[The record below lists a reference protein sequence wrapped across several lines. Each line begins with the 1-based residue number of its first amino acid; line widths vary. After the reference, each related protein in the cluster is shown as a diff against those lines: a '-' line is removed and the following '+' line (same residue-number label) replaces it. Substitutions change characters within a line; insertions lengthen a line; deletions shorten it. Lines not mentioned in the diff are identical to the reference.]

1 MPKVI
6 KVEDN
11 IKREQIMSNI
21 LEILGKKEENTEVIF
36 FLSKIDENENI
47 QNKIYELEQ
56 DIKKYY
62 ICSTWPCFHIS
73 KETKRK
79 WLGIIKSL
87 CKEHNKEIKSGFIK
101 YTDCTNDTIYIIK

>member
-21 LEILGKKEENTEVIF
+21 LEILGKKEEDTEVIF
-36 FLSKIDENENI
+36 FLSKIDENEDV

-62 ICSTWPCFHIS
+62 VCSKWSCFNTA

-79 WLGIIKSL
+79 WLSIIKYI
-87 CKEHNKEIKSGFIK
+87 CKEHEKKLEVGNVK
-101 YTDCTNDTIYIIK
+101 YTDGTYDTIYKLC